1 MVKEGGRT
9 DMNRVVITGMGAVTP
24 LGNTVDEF
32 WDGLKAGKNGIAP
45 ITKFD
50 ATETGISVAGE
61 LKDFDAT
68 NYMPR
73 KIAKRMDEFSRYG
86 VAAAVQAVEMSGI
99 DTEQTDMDRFG
110 VIVGSGIGGLNAM
123 QEQIIKMHDKGP
135 QRVAPFFV
143 PMAIGNMVAGNISIA
158 IGTKGINTSIVT
170 ACASGNNAI
179 GEAYRNIKHGY
190 SDVILAGG
198 AEGTINEI
206 GISGFA
212 ALTALSTSTDPDRAS
227 IPFDKDRHG
236 FVMGEGAGVLML
248 ESLDH
253 AVERGATIYGEVVG
267 YGSTGDGYHM
277 TAPTPDGSGAG
288 KAMLNAMAEA
298 GITPEEVGYINAHGT
313 STPANDSAE
322 TMAIKY
328 ALGETAKKVAISSTK
343 SMTGHLLGAAGAIEA
358 IACVKAL
365 QDDFLPPTI
374 GLETTDEACDL
385 DYIPRVGRQAEV
397 RYALN
402 NSLGFGGHNAVTCF
416 KKWEGQ

>member
-1 MVKEGGRT
+1 
-9 DMNRVVITGMGAVTP
+9 MGAITP

-32 WDGLKAGKNGIAP
+32 WSGLKAGKNGIGP

-50 ATETGISVAGE
+50 ASETGISVAGE
-61 LKDFDAT
+61 TKDFDPT
-68 NYMPR
+68 LYMKR
-73 KIAKRMDEFSRYG
+73 KIAKRMDEFSQYG
-86 VAAAVQAVEMSGI
+86 VAAAVQAVETSGI
-99 DTEQTDMDRFG
+99 DLEKTDMDRFG

-190 SDVILAGG
+190 SDIILAGG

-212 ALTALSTSTDPDRAS
+212 ALTALSTSTNPDRAS
-227 IPFDKDRHG
+227 IPFDKERNG
-236 FVMGEGAGVLML
+236 FVMGEGAAVLML
-248 ESLDH
+248 EDLDH
-253 AVERGATIYGEVVG
+253 ALERGASILGEIVG
-267 YGSTGDGYHM
+267 YGATGDGYHM

-288 KAMLNAMAEA
+288 KAMIQAMEEA
-298 GITPEEVGYINAHGT
+298 QIKPEDVGYINAHGT
-313 STPANDSAE
+313 STPANDAAE

-328 ALGETAKKVAISSTK
+328 ALGDEAAKKTAVSSTK

-358 IACVKAL
+358 VACIKAL
-365 QDDFLPPTI
+365 EEGFIPPTI
-374 GLETTDEACDL
+374 GLSVEDEACDL
-385 DYIPRVGRQAEV
+385 DYVPNTGREAAMM
-397 RYALN
+397 YALN

-416 KKWEGQ
+416 KKWEGK